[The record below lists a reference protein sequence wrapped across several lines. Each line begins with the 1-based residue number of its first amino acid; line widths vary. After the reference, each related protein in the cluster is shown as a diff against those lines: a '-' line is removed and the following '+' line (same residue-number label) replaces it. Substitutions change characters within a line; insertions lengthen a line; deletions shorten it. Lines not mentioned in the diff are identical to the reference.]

1 MNSSSQIAPLRSR
14 TGDLAA
20 TVLNAWHTKPPFVVP
35 PYGIPMDLVYDA
47 DDTRATFV
55 ELVRLVAP
63 DADPA
68 EILEELIASGA
79 VTRDEKGFLH
89 AASRAFVAEELS
101 QEQIEYAARAARRF
115 LDTLDT
121 NLTERGRQT
130 GRFERSV
137 YADHGIA
144 TRRYDDFVAFIRT
157 TLQKTLVEIDQWISA
172 NGTPRKGEPVVWTGV
187 GMYHWVEHPDDFLL
201 TFKDIQPETTTERQT
216 ESELDGTGERWSGS
230 PRSK

>member
-1 MNSSSQIAPLRSR
+1 M
-14 TGDLAA
+14 
-20 TVLNAWHTKPPFVVP
+20 
-35 PYGIPMDLVYDA
+35 
-47 DDTRATFV
+47 
-55 ELVRLVAP
+55 
-63 DADPA
+63 
-68 EILEELIASGA
+68 
-79 VTRDEKGFLH
+79 
-89 AASRAFVAEELS
+89 
-101 QEQIEYAARAARRF
+101 
-115 LDTLDT
+115 
-121 NLTERGRQT
+121 
-130 GRFERSV
+130 